1 MLRACLVFFSK
12 TVQFYLI
19 LFWSYGIE
27 SRNFYYNFK
36 KNLISLKYWLKIQF
50 QVPLL
55 FPKCL
60 IFTFHVCPPL
70 TWAYTDLLRQHLCP
84 AEADFKRTPG
94 QMDQAASSKVSR
106 DEVHRP
112 PPRCCCYSSKPSL
125 LLWCSCYP
133 LTFYNR
139 TKEQYTLQ
147 CSIFCHNRSV
157 WKWPLKQSA
166 NPPVFLPYIW
176 PFNDNTGVSAGTPR
190 NSGF

>member
-12 TVQFYLI
+12 TVQLYLI

-36 KNLISLKYWLKIQF
+36 KILISLKYLLKIQF

-84 AEADFKRTPG
+84 VEADFKRTPG

-112 PPRCCCYSSKPSL
+112 PPRCCCCSKNPESKFLEPISFDEFVSGCKCMGHRGDLPCKERGGSL
-125 LLWCSCYP
+125 
-133 LTFYNR
+133 
-139 TKEQYTLQ
+139 ELQ
-147 CSIFCHNRSV
+147 ERKGF
-157 WKWPLKQSA
+157 
-166 NPPVFLPYIW
+166 
-176 PFNDNTGVSAGTPR
+176 PR
-190 NSGF
+190 WWTRG